1 MIITDYNEMSINEL
15 EVMNKVLNKEFTIEN
30 GKITGASDRYEEKN

>member
-15 EVMNKVLNKEFTIEN
+15 EVISKVLGKEYIIEN
-30 GKITGASDRYEEKN
+30 GAITGVGDKYEKED

>member
-15 EVMNKVLNKEFTIEN
+15 EVINKVLHKEYVIEN
-30 GKITGASDRYEEKN
+30 GKITKVENAKAD